1 MHTPRHSNCSS
12 EKPPLLIR
20 VIGICLLCWPTLA
33 QTEEPPFEWDHGFS
47 SPGTSLSIDVGPV
60 GETIGPAGSMVVIS
74 IKSTGFAEAASTLAL
89 WEYRGGKYYERE
101 PTLSADGMVQDMLG
115 NDFMFLIDYI
125 RGQPYDIALLDKA
138 TNRRAQAKITP
149 FPITAIGSGECKASA
164 EVLTASGLVWV
175 IMLSGFESGEDVTI
189 TSTFK
194 AGVFKKETLTNNV
207 VASETGEI
215 GFPILFPKRSK
226 GKAAVMAQGSAGCSV
241 TLDYAIGKSA
251 LNAK

>member
-1 MHTPRHSNCSS
+1 MQTLRCSVCSS
-12 EKPPLLIR
+12 ERFPLLIR
-20 VIGICLLCWPTLA
+20 LVGVYLLCWPTLVQPA
-33 QTEEPPFEWDHGFS
+33 EPPFDWDPSFS
-47 SPGTSLSIDVGPV
+47 SPGTSLSIN
-60 GETIGPAGSMVVIS
+60 VVQILSPPPDGFLSIS
-74 IKSTGFAEAASTLAL
+74 IKSTGFTEAASTLAL
-89 WEYRGGKYYERE
+89 WQRRSGSEYYKRK
-101 PTLSADGMVQDMLG
+101 PPLSADGFVQDMFGNNLSFLG
-115 NDFMFLIDYI
+115 DYI
-125 RGQPYDIALLDKA
+125 RGQAYDIALVDEA

-164 EVLTASGLVWV
+164 EVQTASGLVWV
-175 IMLSGFESGEDVTI
+175 IRLSGFESGEDVTI

-194 AGVFKKETLTNNV
+194 AGIFKKETLTDNV

-226 GKAAVMAQGSAGCSV
+226 GNAKITAQGSAGCNV